1 MSVKI
6 SDLTAG
12 TTLAS
17 GDLFA
22 FVDVSDTTM
31 AASGT
36 TKKLLFSDLLA
47 AIPSPPS
54 TNIYN
59 SNGTLTSNRTLT
71 MGTYSLLFSGNETT
85 FRGFSSTSSNFALK
99 VQNSALED
107 MFNIVNS
114 GRVNV
119 GSNQSTSEAIFDI
132 YSPTS
137 FGSFYDALRI
147 RTQNGTPRTLFRA
160 TNYGEFIFNAYS
172 DAEAPGF
179 GARLFGFFGGAI
191 RHVISGGPVEYSQY
205 AQNGR
210 FTIQSEITGDTNIT
224 NYNTI
229 TNSENPINIA
239 RRGAGAVDAGFSKIG
254 FSVKVDDGFISLEP
268 NKLFLTP
275 VSPETGESLYLKFNS
290 RATDGTDVRSGS
302 STIKNVSFDT
312 ASNASYLSVG
322 EVIRAYRDS
331 SNNPDYVQIHIPTLG
346 LKTIEVGAVDSGG
359 TGYRMLRVLN

>member
-12 TTLAS
+12 ATLAN

-22 FVDVSDTTM
+22 FVDISDLTM
-31 AASGT
+31 GATGT

-47 AIPSPPS
+47 AIPVPPS
-54 TNIYN
+54 VNIYTA
-59 SNGTLTSNRTLT
+59 NGTLTSNRTLT

-99 VQNSALED
+99 VQNSTLED
-107 MFNIVNS
+107 MFNVVNS

-132 YSPTS
+132 YAPTS
-137 FGSFYDALRI
+137 YGGVYDAFRI
-147 RTQNGTPRTLFRA
+147 RTQNGTPRSLIRCL
-160 TNYGEFIFNAYS
+160 NYGEVIVNTMPDTDATQYFARIFSIWGDGLRQVNPDS
-172 DAEAPGF
+172 
-179 GARLFGFFGGAI
+179 R
-191 RHVISGGPVEYSQY
+191 VEYSQY

-210 FTIQSEITGDTNIT
+210 FSIQSEITGETNIT
-224 NYNTI
+224 NYNSI

-239 RRGAGAVDAGFSKIG
+239 RRGVGAIDSGFSKIA
-254 FSVKVDDGFISLEP
+254 FSVKVDDGFIALEP
-268 NKLFLTP
+268 NNLFTTP
-275 VSPETGESLYLKFNS
+275 VSPETGESLYLKLNS

-302 STIKNVSFDT
+302 SIIKNVSFDT

-331 SNNPDYVQIHIPTLG
+331 SNNPDYVQVNIPTLG